1 MTHLSLTSDCPHRP
15 AIHTRNMAD
24 PLTDFYLLL
33 RVLGACLLCG
43 LIGWERELSQKS
55 AGIRTQMLVGG
66 SSALFVVLAEGLIL
80 QFSGDSDSVR
90 FDLVGVLGAV
100 VSGVAFLGAGTIFS
114 SGKEQR
120 RGLTTAASLLASA
133 GIGVACGLTHY
144 VLAAGSTLI
153 FLFVLNTVGRLKT
166 DMLRQEKP
174 GP

>member
-80 QFSGDSDSVR
+80 QFGGDSDAVR

-144 VLAAGSTLI
+144 VLAVGSTLI

-166 DMLRQEKP
+166 DMLGPEKP
-174 GP
+174 GD

>member
-1 MTHLSLTSDCPHRP
+1 
-15 AIHTRNMAD
+15 MAD
-24 PLTDFYLLL
+24 PLTDLYLLL
-33 RVLGACLLCG
+33 RVLGACVLCG
-43 LIGWERELSQKS
+43 LIGWERELWQKS

-66 SSALFVVLAEGLIL
+66 SSALFVVLAEGLII
-80 QFSGDSDSVR
+80 QFGGENSAVR

-144 VLAAGSTLI
+144 VLAVGSTLI
-153 FLFVLNTVGRLKT
+153 FLFVLNTVGKIKSEMFNQ
-166 DMLRQEKP
+166 DEDSQAE
-174 GP
+174 